1 MRILHLTTFLQGGAG
16 RAITELALAQAAA
29 GHDVAVAIDEHHE
42 PGYESYAEYVAR
54 LESGGVRLHR
64 IHSTFKRDL
73 AKNLVA
79 VRTLRSLPEITAVD
93 LVHAHAA
100 VPSFIGRLATAKS
113 ARPVPIVQTMHGWG
127 VQKTDDQVAS
137 DIVLLNL
144 ADRVVVPS
152 NTSHALLRTLGVSP
166 DLISIVPYG
175 LPDETELPLRR
186 DATASLLQDLGR
198 RWNLTVGSVGTI
210 GTRKNQRLIVDAL
223 AQVRGAI
230 VGCVFIGDGDV
241 AGLAE
246 YARTRGVSDRTVVLG
261 YQPDASQYLRRTDAC
276 VLASRSEG
284 QPLTVL
290 EAFRDGVPVIA
301 ADIDELR
308 EMIVHRETGWL
319 FRQGDPRA
327 LAAALENAARN
338 GLRGIA
344 AKARVQYETQ
354 YTVAQMVAGYADVY
368 RQAIDGMNASS
379 ELRWRA

>member
-16 RAITELALAQAAA
+16 RAITELALAQREA
-29 GHDVAVAIDEHHE
+29 GHCVAVAIDEHHE
-42 PGYESYAEYVAR
+42 PGYESYAEYLAR

-73 AKNLVA
+73 AKNLSA
-79 VRTLRSLPEITAVD
+79 VRTLRSLPEMTSVD

-152 NTSHALLRTLGVSP
+152 KTSEALLRTLGVAP
-166 DLISIVPYG
+166 DLISVVPYG
-175 LPDETELPLRR
+175 LPDEPALPLR
-186 DATASLLQDLGR
+186 DAGAALLQDLGR
-198 RWNLTVGSVGTI
+198 RWNLTVASVGTI

-241 AGLAE
+241 IGLAE

-284 QPLTVL
+284 LPLTIL

-308 EMIVHRETGWL
+308 EMIEHRETGWL

-327 LAAALENAARN
+327 LASALENAAR
-338 GLRGIA
+338 GALRGIS
-344 AKARVQYETQ
+344 AKARAQYEAR
-354 YTVAQMVAGYADVY
+354 YTSAQMIAGYGDVY
-368 RQAIDGMNASS
+368 QRAIDGMNASAD
-379 ELRWRA
+379 LRWRA